1 MSDDPH
7 RLIPVRT
14 MTRSG
19 TAQFPSGRVT
29 FEACRMTTQHI
40 LLTALGREQRN
51 TVYELHGSTVE
62 EPLAPLAL
70 LRLLPQDARPNRVLA
85 LCTDGAKQ
93 ATWETFANGVRR
105 TLDMEAERLDIP
117 DGKTADEIRQIVET
131 AAEKFQEGVDLT
143 LDVTQGLRH
152 FPFVAYALALYLT
165 SLRGIRLRG
174 AYYGMLEG
182 FARDSKEPRPIVD
195 LRSLLELPE
204 WFHAVRVFRETG
216 STGPLA
222 GLMRGLRSESPRD
235 AEVDT
240 IVTSL
245 EKLSFT
251 YEAGLPVELAYA
263 AEQVTSSFARGLP
276 TTATTQIPLANQVLQ
291 LLTDSCHLFQTRA
304 VAQEVLSEKQE
315 AEWKNHIAVDD
326 DELRRQANL
335 IDLYLFR
342 NQMPLAL
349 GMMREWVVSLLLA
362 HTGRGAKWL
371 DGSWNGTRSIAERR
385 LGALAA
391 LQRDKTG
398 RTASG
403 IALTEEQKKWAIFWN
418 QLADLRNELHHHGM
432 KKRPVRYDPP
442 ELQKVKEFWSKLKD
456 LQLTVPEFGGGHGR
470 LLITALGTTPGVL
483 YSALCNAGDVS
494 RCLIVCSE
502 QSQPSVPEAAKQ
514 AGFLGECKALV
525 ISDPHGGYTE
535 DEQQRFRAEAS
546 RWLLE
551 SDEIFVNLT
560 GGTTLMGMAVQHLMD
575 RGRDL
580 NRPCIRFVLIDRRP
594 PEQQRSEP
602 YVRGE
607 IRRLDKPEGDNHADD

>member
-1 MSDDPH
+1 MSKSS
-7 RLIPVRT
+7 IT
-14 MTRSG
+14 G
-19 TAQFPSGRVT
+19 
-29 FEACRMTTQHI
+29 QHI
-40 LLTALGREQRN
+40 LLTALGMLSKPTPYHR
-51 TVYELHGSTVE
+51 HGHDQIVE
-62 EPLAPLAL
+62 ASLAPLAL
-70 LRLLPQDARPNRVLA
+70 IQLLPVDGRPNRVIA

-93 ATWETFANGVRR
+93 TTWDTFAIGVRQ
-105 TLDMEAERLDIP
+105 TLHIEAERLEIP
-117 DGKTADEIRQIVET
+117 DGRTTDEIRKIVET
-131 AAEKFQEGVDLT
+131 TAEKFSEGAELT

-182 FARDSKEPRPIVD
+182 FDRDSKEPRPILD
-195 LRSLLELPE
+195 LRPLLELPE

-216 STGPLA
+216 STGPLT
-222 GLMRGLRSESPRD
+222 GLMRGRREESPQSVEAD
-235 AEVDT
+235 A
-240 IVTSL
+240 IVTLL
-245 EKLSFT
+245 EKMSFT

-263 AEQVTSSFARGLP
+263 AEQVASSFAKGLP
-276 TTATTQIPLANQVLQ
+276 STATTQIPLADQLSQ
-291 LLTDSCHLFQTRA
+291 LLSDSCHIFQRKA
-304 VAQEVLSEKQE
+304 VTQAASSKKQE
-315 AEWKNHIAVDD
+315 AEWKSHIAADD
-326 DELRRQANL
+326 DELHRQANL
-335 IDLYLFR
+335 IDLYLSR
-342 NQMPLAL
+342 NQLPLAL

-362 HTGRGAKWL
+362 HTGRGTKWL
-371 DGSWNGTRSIAERR
+371 DAGTRSIAERR

-403 IALTEEQKKWAIFWN
+403 ITITEEQKRWAIFWN

-432 KKRPVRYDPP
+432 KKMPVRYNPP
-442 ELQKVKEFWSKLKD
+442 EFQKVTEFWNKLKN
-456 LQLTVPEFGGGHGR
+456 LQCTVPEFGGGHGH

-494 RCLIVCSE
+494 RCFIVCSE
-502 QSQPSVPEAAKQ
+502 QSQSSVPEAAIQ
-514 AGFLGECKALV
+514 AGFQGESKALV

-551 SDEIFVNLT
+551 SDDILVNLT

-580 NRPCIRFVLIDRRP
+580 DRPCFRFVLIDRRP
-594 PEQQRSEP
+594 PEQQRVDP
-602 YVRGE
+602 YVKGE
-607 IRRLDKPEGDNHADD
+607 VRWLDQPQGVNHAED